1 MNWKM
6 ILWAVF
12 TVAVLSMNGCAPG
25 SEEWNIRI
33 AAHCYIK
40 GGGLQEGEKLVFVN
54 GIQRKCE
61 KEWQGQQCK
70 YAVVKYTYRKANGSL
85 DQRIIHLLMTEH
97 CDSIIDCSY
106 DGTAEWVSSED
117 LLILKNIFP
126 RGIFGGERQ

>member
-6 ILWAVF
+6 ILLAVF
-12 TVAVLSMNGCAPG
+12 TVAVLSMNGCALG

-70 YAVVKYTYRKANGSL
+70 YAVVKYTYRKANGAL
-85 DQRIIHLLMTEH
+85 AQRIIHLLMTEQ

-106 DGTAEWVSSED
+106 DGTAEWVSSDD

-126 RGIFGGERQ
+126 HGIFGGER

>member
-6 ILWAVF
+6 ILLAVF

-70 YAVVKYTYRKANGSL
+70 YAVVKYTYRKA
-85 DQRIIHLLMTEH
+85 
-97 CDSIIDCSY
+97 
-106 DGTAEWVSSED
+106 
-117 LLILKNIFP
+117 
-126 RGIFGGERQ
+126 ERRTCPTHHSPFNDRTMRQHH